1 MKKLVT
7 ILSAVLLTFGLMAQT
22 DAGTFYMA
30 FGNAYS
36 PMGEMHSYIQNS
48 SSATAITA
56 LSGTGMSLGNEWT
69 TGITIDGDDDD
80 DNGNDFFDKD
90 DKSKAGNFNIGFQFG
105 AFAANGLLLGVGVEY
120 ARVKVV
126 IEDENDEDGDGM
138 DDEYFSKSVVSSL
151 AFSPFIKYYINVA
164 GANALFLSSS
174 YTFGTMNSSWE
185 WEQEYTS
192 FQDQDDDDRAEPYK
206 TSRLE
211 FGTGMAFFLTESIS
225 LEPSVNYAFNRYA
238 QEVEFQV
245 YNSNN
250 GSYYYDDQDVVVFT
264 NAFYFKIAA
273 SLFL

>member
-1 MKKLVT
+1 MSL
-7 ILSAVLLTFGLMAQT
+7 
-22 DAGTFYMA
+22 
-30 FGNAYS
+30 GNAYS
-36 PMGEMHSYIQNS
+36 PLGEMQSGPFASIFSNS
-48 SSATAITA
+48 S
-56 LSGTGMSLGNEWT
+56 GMSFGNEWI
-69 TGITIDGDDDD
+69 TGITVDGDDDD
-80 DNGNDFFDKD
+80 DNGNDYLDKD
-90 DKSKAGNFNIGFQFG
+90 EKGKIGNFNISGQFG

-192 FQDQDDDDRAEPYK
+192 FQDQDDDVRAEPYK

-225 LEPSVNYAFNRYA
+225 LEPSVNYAFNRYT
-238 QEVEFQV
+238 QEIEVLQF
-245 YNSNN
+245 SNN
-250 GSYYYDDQDVVVFT
+250 GNSYFDDQDRVMFT

-273 SLFL
+273 SMFL